1 MGGTSMAS
9 PHVAGLAAMLVG
21 KLGRRPARV
30 ISQIKNTADDLGT
43 PGADPYYGAGRINV
57 ANAL

>member
-1 MGGTSMAS
+1 MAS